1 MDAGRCADIFAERP
15 TECRTQV
22 LVIGDFATTLYMYVY
37 VYVYVYVYMYN
48 YYYYYIFIYPGY
60 AQTVKN
66 WFPLG
71 PCMRQH

>member
-1 MDAGRCADIFAERP
+1 MIHIEFIPVYFVIFMSNLQKIAIRQLFVKNINMLQIF
-15 TECRTQV
+15 TG
-22 LVIGDFATTLYMYVY
+22 LVYY
-37 VYVYVYVYMYN
+37 